1 MRCTRL
7 AKRWRFKMGQRFTQG
22 TTSDNESRDD
32 TYSLGRIL
40 ATAEVD
46 SAAYHIKY
54 AANVLRGLALYR
66 EHVEIMTAALREL
79 QEVVIQGTERG
90 ARAALLKPHPTPG
103 SIIQQGE
110 DATAAFLRP
119 SRKTGGLV

>member
-1 MRCTRL
+1 MEQQSKQYINNNDTALMRYLRKE
-7 AKRWRFKMGQRFTQG
+7 A
-22 TTSDNESRDD
+22 
-32 TYSLGRIL
+32 
-40 ATAEVD
+40 VD

-54 AANVLRGLALYR
+54 AANVLRGEELYR

-90 ARAALLKPHPTPG
+90 ARALLLKPQTKQG

-110 DATAAFLRP
+110 DATADFLRNA
-119 SRKTGGLV
+119 SKTGGLV